1 MRAKIIDL
9 ASEFLEANPLDIAF
23 MDGIA
28 SVNGSSSRFLSLE
41 QISQRYLQSTPMQ
54 SNSRLLAAD
63 AEFTPPTVVYGSGSH
78 CVVLEVLASTLA
90 VKILDYVSVD
100 DCGAMLNPIVV
111 DGQVYGGVVHG
122 VSNSLYEEVVY
133 DEGGYCSNPNLVGYL
148 LASSA
153 ESPRIRAFH
162 LDHPTANNPLGVKG
176 VGEGATSSAPAAIAN
191 AVSDA
196 LTSFAVEVNS
206 LPITPWALFE
216 KMSKTNFMEAL

>member
-1 MRAKIIDL
+1 
-9 ASEFLEANPLDIAF
+9 
-23 MDGIA
+23 
-28 SVNGSSSRFLSLE
+28 
-41 QISQRYLQSTPMQ
+41 
-54 SNSRLLAAD
+54 
-63 AEFTPPTVVYGSGSH
+63 
-78 CVVLEVLASTLA
+78 
-90 VKILDYVSVD
+90 
-100 DCGAMLNPIVV
+100 
-111 DGQVYGGVVHG
+111 
-122 VSNSLYEEVVY
+122 LYEEVVY